1 MAELCEA
8 LVCGDLVEE
17 RVMVKGWFG
26 PKVVQEIE
34 AGQAKGKRVYY
45 DKKMGLMVRLGN
57 TYSAAESCVLASGFR
72 ALHLVQ

>member
-34 AGQAKGKRVYY
+34 A
-45 DKKMGLMVRLGN
+45 
-57 TYSAAESCVLASGFR
+57 
-72 ALHLVQ
+72 